1 MEKTAK
7 ILGFS
12 ADNDIFTVC
21 NYRKQV
27 EKSSEEKP
35 ESSEEIVKSSE
46 QKRKSSD
53 KILEILK
60 ANPDITAKEIAER
73 IAISPRAV
81 EKQIAALKQKGLV
94 EHTGSTKRGTWIVK
108 DKGENDK

>member
-27 EKSSEEKP
+27 EKSS
-35 ESSEEIVKSSE
+35 
-46 QKRKSSD
+46 D
-53 KILEILK
+53 K
-60 ANPDITAKEIAER
+60 
-73 IAISPRAV
+73 V
-81 EKQIAALKQKGLV
+81 LV
-94 EHTGSTKRGTWIVK
+94 EHTDSTKSGTWIVK
-108 DKGENDK
+108 DKGGATDDSI

>member
-1 MEKTAK
+1 MRKKTMEKTAK

-35 ESSEEIVKSSE
+35 ESSEEIVKGSE

-53 KILEILK
+53 K
-60 ANPDITAKEIAER
+60 
-73 IAISPRAV
+73 V
-81 EKQIAALKQKGLV
+81 LV
-94 EHTGSTKRGTWIVK
+94 EHTGSTKSGTWIVK
-108 DKGENDK
+108 DKGGAADDSI